1 MASSSEIQSNSAAQ
15 IEIIELNDSN
25 IAGEVEIDSGNKSSD
40 DDDVNADVQAEIDW
54 KSCKIEFLDGDRID
68 SKLLYVVDE
77 QQLYRRCTKYKN
89 IGYWYR
95 CRLRDKDKCG
105 TRVLYDFA
113 SNSVVKSNG
122 AQHNHGKQEDTF
134 DILSLKTTIEADVS
148 KLSTVRS
155 QSSSVSEVFYRR
167 CRE

>member
-1 MASSSEIQSNSAAQ
+1 MASSEIESHAAAE
-15 IEIIELNDSN
+15 IEIIELNDGDVV
-25 IAGEVEIDSGNKSSD
+25 AEIEINSENKSSD
-40 DDDVNADVQAEIDW
+40 DDADSIATEIDW
-54 KSCKIEFLDGDRID
+54 KSSRFEFLFGDRSD
-68 SKLLYVVDE
+68 SNLMYVVDE

-95 CRLRDKDKCG
+95 CRLRDKEKCSV
-105 TRVLYDFA
+105 RIFYDFA
-113 SNSVVKSNG
+113 SELIVRSNG
-122 AQHNHGKQEDTF
+122 VEHNHGKQGESYF
-134 DILSLKTTIEADVS
+134 VLSLKASINTDVS